1 MKPVRFL
8 FYAGMPLALLVTF
21 LAACSPFDGPLDAP
35 TAAIRRIRTEL
46 GLPQLPLEEIGSATM
61 INSPSGNEA
70 VINYQDAEGR
80 IYSYDPV
87 LNQVIEIDARARLSK
102 IPTDASALPLIELR
116 NEAKKFATATA
127 SDFNTLAGQLKYEEG
142 NKGDNYFFSW
152 SLGTRGNTFMPPFL
166 QIALYKNGELFAYI
180 NTLALK

>member
-8 FYAGMPLALLVTF
+8 FYAGMPLALLVTS
-21 LAACSPFDGPLDAP
+21 LTACSPASGSVDTP
-35 TAAIRRIRTEL
+35 TAVIRQIRSQL
-46 GLPQLPLEEIGSATM
+46 NLPQLPLEDIGSATM

-70 VINYQDAEGR
+70 VINYQDSEGR
-80 IYSYDPV
+80 IYSYDPA
-87 LNQVIEIDARARLSK
+87 LRQVIEIDARARLSK
-102 IPTDASALPLIELR
+102 IPMDASAPPLIELR

-127 SDFNTLAGQLKYEEG
+127 PDFNALAGQLKYEEG

-152 SLGTRGNTFMPPFL
+152 SLGTNGNTFMPPFL

>member
-1 MKPVRFL
+1 
-8 FYAGMPLALLVTF
+8 
-21 LAACSPFDGPLDAP
+21 LDAP

-116 NEAKKFATATA
+116 NEAKKIRNRNGIRLQHPRG
-127 SDFNTLAGQLKYEEG
+127 SVEIRGREQRRQLLLLLVPG
-142 NKGDNYFFSW
+142 NARQYVHAAIPAD
-152 SLGTRGNTFMPPFL
+152 RPL
-166 QIALYKNGELFAYI
+166 QERRAVRLH
-180 NTLALK
+180 